1 MTVIET
7 CKPSQVSSYIADDES
22 GSIMF
27 LPCGVISFDRNDV
40 RERYCTKCRRFIMRN
55 FELNILDGRSAG
67 SKICAAK

>member
-40 RERYCTKCRRFIMRN
+40 RERYCTKCRRFIMV
-55 FELNILDGRSAG
+55 IS
-67 SKICAAK
+67 S

>member
-7 CKPSQVSSYIADDES
+7 CMPSQVSSYIADDEG

-40 RERYCTKCRRFIMRN
+40 RERYWYKMSSVHHEEFRAEHSRR
-55 FELNILDGRSAG
+55 S
-67 SKICAAK
+67 